1 MKYEELAKK
10 PVGYPMT
17 NKECLSYVRGEAK
30 KLGCTLK
37 EQKMSINGGKSYKF
51 VTRGTDDWIIKNMTL
66 GMALDNIES
75 GRLAELAEKN
85 R

>member
-1 MKYEELAKK
+1 MN
-10 PVGYPMT
+10 
-17 NKECLSYVRGEAK
+17 NKECLTYIRGEAK

-37 EQKMSINGGKSYKF
+37 EQDLTINGGKSYKF
-51 VTRGTDDWIIKNMTL
+51 VIRGTDDWMIKNMTL

-75 GRLAELAEKN
+75 GRLAEIVEKN